1 MEQSRCRLSR
11 QRWRPKPTPNNWES
25 PATRPFKL
33 QHALSDQC
41 IFCEI
46 IRGESPASFTHQD
59 DTVVAFMDV
68 QPITH
73 GHMLVAP
80 REHAVLMADLDETAA
95 MRTFRVARRLAAI
108 ARQTLGASGINLFVA
123 DGEVAFQ
130 DVPHFHVHVIP
141 RYPKDGF
148 GLTFP
153 PTYDRPPARAQLD
166 AIAAAI
172 RAAGAA
178 TTA

>member
-1 MEQSRCRLSR
+1 M
-11 QRWRPKPTPNNWES
+11 
-25 PATRPFKL
+25 
-33 QHALSDQC
+33 SDQC
-41 IFCEI
+41 VFCEI

-68 QPITH
+68 QPITQ
-73 GHMLVAP
+73 GHMLVVP
-80 REHAVLMADLDETAA
+80 REHAVLMSEVNETAA
-95 MRTFRVARRLAAI
+95 MRTFRVARKLAAV
-108 ARQTLGASGINLFVA
+108 ARQTLGAGGVNLFVA

-141 RYPKDGF
+141 RYSNDGF

-153 PTYDRPPARAQLD
+153 RSYEHPPARAQLD

-172 RAAGAA
+172 RAASTPA
-178 TTA
+178 TA

>member
-1 MEQSRCRLSR
+1 V
-11 QRWRPKPTPNNWES
+11 
-25 PATRPFKL
+25 
-33 QHALSDQC
+33 SDC
-41 IFCEI
+41 IFCSI
-46 IRGESPASFTHQD
+46 VRGEAPASFTHED
-59 DTVVAFMDV
+59 DTVVAFMDI

-73 GHMLVAP
+73 GHMLVVP
-80 REHAVLMADLDETAA
+80 REHAVLMHDVNETVA
-95 MRTFRVARRLAAI
+95 MRAFKVARQLAEL
-108 ARQTLGASGINLFVA
+108 ARQTLGASGVNLFVA

-153 PTYDRPPARAQLD
+153 HSYEHPPARAQLD

-172 RAAGAA
+172 RAASAPA
-178 TTA
+178 TA

>member
-1 MEQSRCRLSR
+1 MS
-11 QRWRPKPTPNNWES
+11 N
-25 PATRPFKL
+25 
-33 QHALSDQC
+33 QC
-41 IFCEI
+41 VFCEI
-46 IRGESPASFTHQD
+46 IRGEAPASLTYQD

-68 QPITH
+68 QPITQ
-73 GHMLVAP
+73 GHILVVP
-80 REHAVLMADLDETAA
+80 REHAVLMSDLNETAA
-95 MRTFRVARRLAAI
+95 MRTFRVARKLAEVV
-108 ARQTLGASGINLFVA
+108 RHTLGAGGVNLFVA

-153 PTYDRPPARAQLD
+153 HTYEHPPARAQLD

-172 RAAGAA
+172 RAAGMPVSG
-178 TTA
+178 